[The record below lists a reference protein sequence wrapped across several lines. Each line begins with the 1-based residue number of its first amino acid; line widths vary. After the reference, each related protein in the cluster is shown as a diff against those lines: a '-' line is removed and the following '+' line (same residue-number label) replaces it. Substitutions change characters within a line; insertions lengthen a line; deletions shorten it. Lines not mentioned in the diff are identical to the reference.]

1 MVASPVTS
9 PFTQRQSKA
18 SYSSRR
24 FLEAVAV
31 IVIYFA
37 AARLG
42 LSLASI
48 NANVSPIWPPS
59 GLAIAAVILLG
70 SRVWP
75 AILIGAFL
83 ANYFTPV
90 SLPVAAAI
98 AIGNTL
104 EAVTAGRFLRW
115 FEFHRAMDRAKDVF
129 LFVVAS
135 FLCTIISATLGTVS
149 VYAGGFA
156 AKESLDTL
164 WWTWWLGD
172 SVAQ

>member
-1 MVASPVTS
+1 MMVASPVTS
-9 PFTQRQSKA
+9 SFTQRQPKA

-24 FLEAVAV
+24 FLEAVAI

-59 GLAIAAVILLG
+59 GLAIAAVVLLG
-70 SRVWP
+70 YRIWP

-83 ANYFTPV
+83 ANFFTPV
-90 SLPVAAAI
+90 SIPVAAAI

-104 EAVTAGRFLRW
+104 EAVAAARFLQW
-115 FEFHRAMDRAKDVF
+115 FEFRRAMD
-129 LFVVAS
+129 
-135 FLCTIISATLGTVS
+135 
-149 VYAGGFA
+149 
-156 AKESLDTL
+156 
-164 WWTWWLGD
+164 
-172 SVAQ
+172 